1 MNVMRE
7 LFDDELLISEPA
19 LDQITDRHD
28 ANQFTMIEDREMAY
42 AFICHHGHAF
52 LYRLLG

>member
-1 MNVMRE
+1 MRE
-7 LFDDELLISEPA
+7 LFDDELLISDPA
-19 LDQITDRHD
+19 LDQIADRHD

-42 AFICHHGHAF
+42 AFIGHHGHAF